1 MARPWRLSPENALLT
16 GQIIFVD
23 GALECRLT
31 KFAAYA
37 RAHGARRSREFA
49 VNFILPILIFNFIS
63 PSRGAVEALMIAS
76 TPRPPDF
83 KGDFFPNMRVGN
95 YP

>member
-1 MARPWRLSPENALLT
+1 MSGSQTTLMLSSAC
-16 GQIIFVD
+16 
-23 GALECRLT
+23 CRLT